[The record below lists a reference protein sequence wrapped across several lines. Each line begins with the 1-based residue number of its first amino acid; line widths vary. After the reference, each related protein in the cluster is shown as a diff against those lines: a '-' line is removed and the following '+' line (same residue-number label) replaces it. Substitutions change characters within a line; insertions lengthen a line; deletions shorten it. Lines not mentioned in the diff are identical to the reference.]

1 MFLTIQTFF
10 LELQETNSEL
20 WVLQF
25 QVYIAQFCKIYLQIM
40 TFFSY
45 NYNYNWDFSEVVF
58 FSEFTYSRNL
68 LAFFCLNSDFTVF
81 FFNQLS

>member
-25 QVYIAQFCKIYLQIM
+25 QVYVAQFCKMYLQIM

-45 NYNYNWDFSEVVF
+45 NCEFIFHKSDFSEVVF
-58 FSEFTYSRNL
+58 FSELTYSRHL

-81 FFNQLS
+81 F